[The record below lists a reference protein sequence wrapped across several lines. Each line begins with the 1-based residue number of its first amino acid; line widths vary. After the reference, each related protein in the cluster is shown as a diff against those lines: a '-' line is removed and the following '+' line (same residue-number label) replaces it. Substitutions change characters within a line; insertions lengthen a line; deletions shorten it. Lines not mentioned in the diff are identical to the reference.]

1 MATLI
6 RRSDLQVLRNRS
18 YLRLYC
24 ARTGSMLGNAISPV
38 ALAFAVL
45 DMPGGSATKLGLVLL
60 VRQLAQ
66 IALLLFGGVIADR
79 LPRNLVMVA
88 SDLMGAA
95 GQAGIAALFISHT
108 SNFAPILALAVVT
121 GAAPALFIPASTGL
135 IPQVVNRE
143 QLQSANA
150 LLRFS
155 MNSSTIVGAAI
166 AGVLTGT
173 IGPGWALGVDAAS
186 FLFSAVFL
194 VGVKLPPTEAL
205 PKASKL
211 TDLRTGWREFAS
223 RQWIWAIVLQF
234 SLANACYNGGI
245 NVLGP
250 LVAHTRYGGVLSWT
264 VFSVARAAG
273 LVVGSLVAMRIR
285 PRHPI
290 RVATY
295 VTFGFVPAFFAWAAG
310 MPIWVLAVTALL
322 IGVCLDIFSVLWDT
336 SLQTH
341 VPQESLSRVSAYD
354 ALGSVALGPIGLAVA
369 GPAAAAFGAANALVV
384 GGVLCG
390 ATSLGALALPSVRNL
405 PAQKPGTAP
414 DAATSASAA
423 PAGPGRPA
431 VADAALRRDAARA
444 ETTDVDPDLSGD
456 RIDS

>member
-1 MATLI
+1 VAALI
-6 RRSDLQVLRNRS
+6 RRGDLQILRNRS
-18 YLRLYC
+18 YLRVYC
-24 ARTGSMLGNAISPV
+24 ARTGSLLGNAISPV

-60 VRQLAQ
+60 VRQVAQ

-79 LPRNLVMVA
+79 LPRNRVMVA
-88 SDLMGAA
+88 SDLMAA
-95 GQAGIAALFISHT
+95 VGQAGIAALFLSHT
-108 SNFAPILALAVVT
+108 SNFAAILGLAVVT

-135 IPQVVNRE
+135 IPQIVDRE

-173 IGPGWALGVDAAS
+173 IGPGWALGADAAS

-194 VGVKLPPTEAL
+194 AGIRLPRTEAL
-205 PKASKL
+205 PKTSKL
-211 TDLRTGWREFAS
+211 ADLRTGWREFVS
-223 RQWIWAIVLQF
+223 RQWIWVIVLQF

-250 LVAHTRYGGVLSWT
+250 LVAHTRYGGVLAWS
-264 VFSVARAAG
+264 VFSVARGVG
-273 LVVGSLVAMRIR
+273 LLAGSLVAMRIR
-285 PRHPI
+285 PRHPL

-295 VTFGFVPAFFAWAAG
+295 ATFGFVPAFFAWAAG
-310 MPIWVLAVTALL
+310 TPIWVLAVTALL
-322 IGVCLDIFSVLWDT
+322 IGVCLDTFSVLWDT

-369 GPAAAAFGAANALVV
+369 GPAAAAFGATHALVA

-390 ATSLGALALPSVRNL
+390 ASSLAALMFPSVRNL
-405 PAQKPGTAP
+405 LTAKPETATTGAPAP
-414 DAATSASAA
+414 D
-423 PAGPGRPA
+423 PGR
-431 VADAALRRDAARA
+431 DH
-444 ETTDVDPDLSGD
+444 VDS
-456 RIDS
+456 